1 MTVVNIISGIIL
13 LVCSIAIVLIIMF
26 TDTDS
31 ARMSS
36 AIGGGSGSFYGRN
49 MKNTR
54 EAKLNL
60 LTKIVVGLLY
70 VVCIVV
76 NIIARFAG

>member
-13 LVCSIAIVLIIMF
+13 LLCSIAIVLIIMF

-36 AIGGGSGSFYGRN
+36 AISGGSDSFYGRN

-54 EAKLNL
+54 EARLNL
-60 LTKIVVGLLY
+60 VTKIVVGLLY

>member
-13 LVCSIAIVLIIMF
+13 LLCSIAIILIVMF

-36 AIGGGSGSFYGRN
+36 AIGGASDSFYGRN

-54 EAKLNL
+54 EARLTL
-60 LTKIVVGLLY
+60 VTKIVVGLLY

-76 NIIARFAG
+76 NIVARFAG